1 MLPITTPPY
10 TKNLHKFIEALPLF
24 SIFINT
30 VIFKTLILA
39 SLVFPLASCSR
50 IPEEI
55 QAKDL
60 KPGDFIV
67 DGERRFCVTLAIK
80 GGTSDNPWMNVFG
93 IGDRTNQQGQPRIW
107 VYPLSQY
114 PLEKRLKT
122 YQPSQEFKEIARK
135 ALEERAKSRGQPH
148 EPRPPTYIKP
158 PSP

>member
-1 MLPITTPPY
+1 M
-10 TKNLHKFIEALPLF
+10 
-24 SIFINT
+24 
-30 VIFKTLILA
+30 IFKSLIFA
-39 SLVFPLASCSR
+39 SLVFSLSSCSK

-60 KPGDFIV
+60 KPGDFII

-80 GGTSDNPWMNVFG
+80 GGTSDNPLMTVFG
-93 IGDRTNQQGQPRIW
+93 IGDRTDQPDQPRIW

-114 PLEKRLKT
+114 PREKRLKT
-122 YQPSQEFKEIARK
+122 YQPSPEFKEIARK

-158 PSP
+158 PSS

>member
-1 MLPITTPPY
+1 MLPIYTPPY
-10 TKNLHKFIEALPLF
+10 TKNLHKFIEAFPWF
-24 SIFINT
+24 AIFINP
-30 VIFKTLILA
+30 VIFKSLIFA
-39 SLVFPLASCSR
+39 SLAFLLASCSK

-60 KPGDFIV
+60 KPGDFII

-80 GGTSDNPWMNVFG
+80 GGNSNNPWMNVFG
-93 IGDRTNQQGQPRIW
+93 IGDRTSQQGQPRIW
-107 VYPLSQY
+107 GYPLSQY